1 MRIAVEGK
9 RVNSHRSVGAGG
21 DVVDLS
27 DWVVSL
33 WVGFCCKIKILR
45 AKEVATPHGR
55 FTSILQDPTCESI
68 FTCHA
73 RPASRMRGICKG
85 AGEWSRHSRCKYIM
99 SSLCKIQQE
108 NYMHAYENIDNLLLK
123 KKIIRAHIP
132 SSKRILYNELLV
144 CIYRRRILGKCKC
157 KYICIC
163 AWQDELSVRKVNLPG
178 TGKIR
183 TDDARCNICA
193 RGFVAP
199 ARYEYNP
206 PQPIPTLL
214 SPLNLKIMHNELIDV
229 WFTVSF

>member
-33 WVGFCCKIKILR
+33 WVGFCCKIKILH

-123 KKIIRAHIP
+123 KKSYVHTYHLPNEFYTTNFLCVSIVVEYWVNVNVNIYVYVHDKMNFRSERSTSRGREKFVRMMHGAISVLADSWHRRATSTTHPNP
-132 SSKRILYNELLV
+132 S
-144 CIYRRRILGKCKC
+144 
-157 KYICIC
+157 
-163 AWQDELSVRKVNLPG
+163 
-178 TGKIR
+178 
-183 TDDARCNICA
+183 
-193 RGFVAP
+193 
-199 ARYEYNP
+199 P
-206 PQPIPTLL
+206 PFYLR
-214 SPLNLKIMHNELIDV
+214 
-229 WFTVSF
+229 